1 MTRSSSTRLAAI
13 TVIALVFAGAVFAQS
28 PDAETPQYVR
38 AMVRAMESSGWDDE
52 SLGEFERACLAY
64 RWEGLQQTDPALLVR
79 ALRYA
84 HEYGDSQEALSARNQ
99 AALAHELAYQA
110 QQMSRFGIDDRRISR
125 TIAGATRDSLRSMSR
140 AEFSNP
146 EVGDLLRTRLQ
157 DASQTRVRDYDRLR
171 TRDQEPTGTAARYGE
186 DREPGQSPGTPPGA
200 PPSDAPG
207 HQGPHR

>member
-1 MTRSSSTRLAAI
+1 MTRSTIATVVAT
-13 TVIALVFAGAVFAQS
+13 TVIALIFVGGLFAQDT
-28 PDAETPQYVR
+28 DADTPQYVR

-52 SLGEFERACLAY
+52 SLTEFERACLAHQ
-64 RWEGLQQTDPALLVR
+64 WEGLQQTDPALLVR

-84 HEYGDSQEALSARNQ
+84 HEYGDSEEGLNVRNQ

-110 QQMSRFGIDDRRISR
+110 QRMSRFGIDDRRISR

-140 AEFSNP
+140 AELSNA

-157 DASQTRVRDYDRLR
+157 DASQARVRDYDRLR

-207 HQGPHR
+207 PHGPHR